1 MDYKYVELLKLSYER
16 LKNVDVIYSQSSD
29 DSAEN
34 KQNDEDKV
42 KLISKT
48 NKGNKKIKST
58 AQRRSL
64 YANHK
69 PFLENEDKIILDAM
83 KASNEK
89 KEKINLS
96 DLSKVLKR
104 NYSAIQQRIFKLE
117 RTGVS
122 EIKNVRFSIEE
133 DMIIID
139 DVLDKLIQSDKGL
152 KDIYA
157 YPSEIVLLGKVLKRY
172 HFSVYE
178 HWQIK
183 ILPTILGH
191 YHKCL
196 NLNIREMLANF
207 LADNFDCSSDID
219 WKFVLEQ
226 PEFLGHTLPSLKK
239 ISSKLLYGAS
249 KTLSI
254 DKQFISLKQVA
265 ACVKTKRRFN
275 EKVLVRQMK
284 TIEYF
289 EKACIVRGL
298 NKERLKL

>member
-104 NYSAIQQRIFKLE
+104 NYSAI
-117 RTGVS
+117 
-122 EIKNVRFSIEE
+122 
-133 DMIIID
+133 
-139 DVLDKLIQSDKGL
+139 
-152 KDIYA
+152 
-157 YPSEIVLLGKVLKRY
+157 
-172 HFSVYE
+172 
-178 HWQIK
+178 
-183 ILPTILGH
+183 
-191 YHKCL
+191 
-196 NLNIREMLANF
+196 
-207 LADNFDCSSDID
+207 
-219 WKFVLEQ
+219 
-226 PEFLGHTLPSLKK
+226 
-239 ISSKLLYGAS
+239 
-249 KTLSI
+249 
-254 DKQFISLKQVA
+254 
-265 ACVKTKRRFN
+265 
-275 EKVLVRQMK
+275 
-284 TIEYF
+284 
-289 EKACIVRGL
+289 
-298 NKERLKL
+298 